1 MRIEFELCF
10 FVKTEFGYIETLP
23 NKDVNICLQEACAVG
38 INNALRP
45 SDAIITSYRAH
56 CWTYLRGESPLSV
69 LAELTGEWLH

>member
-1 MRIEFELCF
+1 MFRCEMGISI
-10 FVKTEFGYIETLP
+10 YIERHP
-23 NKDVNICLQEACAVG
+23 NNEVLIYLQEACAVG

-69 LAELTGEWLH
+69 LSELTGE